1 MKTEN
6 YADYHD
12 VAVRE
17 ETTPIRTVADADIIS
32 LETIVHVLVNKGL
45 CTREELL
52 ACEKN
57 VQKQRPVNHQNSYI
71 NIKNNHDRGR
81 FPDLKRSM
89 SRHRWSRRLGT
100 LLFGWKWK
108 KVKKK

>member
-1 MKTEN
+1 MKSEN
-6 YADYHD
+6 YMGHHS
-12 VAVRE
+12 VAVKE
-17 ETTPIRTVADADIIS
+17 NTMPMETVPDADMIS
-32 LETIVHVLVNKGL
+32 LETIVHVLVNKGI

-52 ACEKN
+52 AFEESF
-57 VQKQRPVNHQNSYI
+57 QRKTQGSQQNNYVNIQNT
-71 NIKNNHDRGR
+71 HDRGR
-81 FPDLKRSM
+81 FSGLKRSM